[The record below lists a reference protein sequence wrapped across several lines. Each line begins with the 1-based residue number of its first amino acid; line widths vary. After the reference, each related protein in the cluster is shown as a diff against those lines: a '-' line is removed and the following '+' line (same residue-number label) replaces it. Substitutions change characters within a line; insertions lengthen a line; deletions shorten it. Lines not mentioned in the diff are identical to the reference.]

1 MRFCYAHR
9 RFTLYPQSVD
19 SWDLTAD
26 NYTDDFLTKVKSL
39 GFDALE
45 VGLEVLTKMGTEQE
59 IKDFASRLNG
69 FGLDVGAIRAGGT
82 LHTAKTGPG
91 NRARL
96 DEAIQYAGWSGA

>member
-19 SWDLTAD
+19 SWNLTAD

-45 VGLEVLTKMGTEQE
+45 VGLEVLTRLSNEQK
-59 IKDFASRLNG
+59 IGDFASLRN
-69 FGLDVGAIRAGGT
+69 
-82 LHTAKTGPG
+82 
-91 NRARL
+91 
-96 DEAIQYAGWSGA
+96 SMSC